1 MGIVVVVAEAVVV
14 VINDDDGDDSDNDEN
29 KNNNRRQNLLPLY
42 FVLGT
47 VINAIYTLS
56 QLNLKKKRKQ
66 KPTLRSNCYSQTCF
80 TDKRTSLRKQVTCS
94 KNHS

>member
-1 MGIVVVVAEAVVV
+1 MGIVVVVAAAGVV

-29 KNNNRRQNLLPLY
+29 KNNNRRQNLLPVY

-56 QLNLKKKRKQ
+56 QLNLKKKE
-66 KPTLRSNCYSQTCF
+66 N
-80 TDKRTSLRKQVTCS
+80 
-94 KNHS
+94 KNQL